1 MITGFIDKKQT
12 VLCRRCAEK
21 KGITE
26 SVLDVNG
33 IGWEWTALTR
43 TDEVDSFPVC
53 EDCGF
58 AIDAL
63 LTKEGRK
70 HLTIGRV
77 SFAYMDEL
85 DKEKFGTDPGWYFV
99 YGSFL
104 DHGGPD
110 SWFGPYPDMEAAIY
124 YASEDII
131 ENLIEFA

>member
-33 IGWEWTALTR
+33 IGWEWTALTSM
-43 TDEVDSFPVC
+43 DEVDSFPVC

-77 SFAYMDEL
+77 SFFYKDSS
-85 DKEKFGTDPGWYFV
+85 DSEKFDVGSGWYFV

-104 DHGGPD
+104 DHDGPD